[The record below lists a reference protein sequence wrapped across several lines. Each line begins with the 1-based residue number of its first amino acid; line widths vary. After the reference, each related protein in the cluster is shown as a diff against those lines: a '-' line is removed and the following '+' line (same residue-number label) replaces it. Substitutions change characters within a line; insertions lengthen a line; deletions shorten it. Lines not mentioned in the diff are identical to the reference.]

1 MIRLTNERSSS
12 IQKVPRKGQKSCK
25 PQDTE
30 KMVCD
35 EDGDEDERKIET
47 FGVSLYSYLFVQ
59 Y

>member
-35 EDGDEDERKIET
+35 EDEDERKIET